1 MSRWFRHYA
10 GLSRDEKLVRV
21 AIRSKQ
27 TIERVI
33 WIWGAILESAAE
45 INDNGK
51 YDFDVGEASYFLRA
65 DEGDVGGIVD
75 ALEDLGRIHEGTV
88 VHWGDR
94 QFQSDTSAE
103 RQKRYR
109 DRKKTDNGHN
119 SDHDVTVSSRH
130 ADTPDTELELE
141 PDIIEDRSSL
151 RSDPS
156 AEGADLFPAEKIDRA
171 KAKADARRIEL
182 KSFGEAWNDIAAD
195 HRLPE
200 IDSIDPGSTRERQAL
215 ATLKWLRDHDSEP
228 QAFFAKIR
236 AGPYLLGEVNGFRA
250 SFDWVCKAANRQKI
264 MDGNYENR
272 EKAKS
277 FVDQF
282 RAPHI
287 AR

>member
-1 MSRWFRHYA
+1 MNSPAEVAGAMAAAGCSPEQIAATLTKLEGIKSAQLRRERNQRYYQSRVLKRLTPPSEPVLQASETCLNSSESETPLARVHNLA
-10 GLSRDEKLVRV
+10 LS
-21 AIRSKQ
+21 
-27 TIERVI
+27 
-33 WIWGAILESAAE
+33 LESKE
-45 INDNGK
+45 
-51 YDFDVGEASYFLRA
+51 VR
-65 DEGDVGGIVD
+65 
-75 ALEDLGRIHEGTV
+75 ED
-88 VHWGDR
+88 
-94 QFQSDTSAE
+94 
-103 RQKRYR
+103 K
-109 DRKKTDNGHN
+109 
-119 SDHDVTVSSRH
+119 
-130 ADTPDTELELE
+130 
-141 PDIIEDRSSL
+141 SSL
-151 RSDPS
+151 RSDSS
-156 AEGADLFPAEKIDRA
+156 AEGADLFSAEKIDRA

-215 ATLKWLRDHDSEP
+215 ATLKWLRDHDSDP

>member
-1 MSRWFRHYA
+1 MPVSA
-10 GLSRDEKLVRV
+10 DGLRRLAALNLSAEQMATVLNVV
-21 AIRSKQ
+21 ADSISTDDDRRRKDRERKAAKRGKSAEVPQ
-27 TIERVI
+27 TIQ
-33 WIWGAILESAAE
+33 G
-45 INDNGK
+45 
-51 YDFDVGEASYFLRA
+51 
-65 DEGDVGGIVD
+65 
-75 ALEDLGRIHEGTV
+75 
-88 VHWGDR
+88 
-94 QFQSDTSAE
+94 QSAE
-103 RQKRYR
+103 FPRTNPSPVSPMR
-109 DRKKTDNGHN
+109 DIN
-119 SDHDVTVSSRH
+119 S
-130 ADTPDTELELE
+130 TPST
-141 PDIIEDRSSL
+141 PSPQSSL
-151 RSDPS
+151 RSDSS
-156 AEGADLFPAEKIDRA
+156 AEGADLFSAEKIDRA

-182 KSFGEAWNDIAAD
+182 KSFGEARTDIAAD
-195 HRLPE
+195 HRLPD

-215 ATLKWLRDHDSEP
+215 ATLKWLRDHDSDP

>member
-1 MSRWFRHYA
+1 MPVSA
-10 GLSRDEKLVRV
+10 DGLRRL
-21 AIRSKQ
+21 
-27 TIERVI
+27 
-33 WIWGAILESAAE
+33 
-45 INDNGK
+45 
-51 YDFDVGEASYFLRA
+51 ASLN
-65 DEGDVGGIVD
+65 
-75 ALEDLGRIHEGTV
+75 L
-88 VHWGDR
+88 
-94 QFQSDTSAE
+94 SAE
-103 RQKRYR
+103 QMATVLNVVADSISTDDDRRRKDRERKAAKRGKSAEVPRTIQGQSAEFPRTIPSPVSPMR
-109 DRKKTDNGHN
+109 DIN
-119 SDHDVTVSSRH
+119 S
-130 ADTPDTELELE
+130 TPST
-141 PDIIEDRSSL
+141 PSPQSSL
-151 RSDPS
+151 RSDSS
-156 AEGADLFPAEKIDRA
+156 AEGADLFSAEKIDRA

-215 ATLKWLRDHDSEP
+215 ATLKWLRDHDSDP

>member
-1 MSRWFRHYA
+1 MNSP
-10 GLSRDEKLVRV
+10 
-21 AIRSKQ
+21 
-27 TIERVI
+27 
-33 WIWGAILESAAE
+33 AE
-45 INDNGK
+45 IAAAMAS
-51 YDFDVGEASYFLRA
+51 VGCTA
-65 DEGDVGGIVD
+65 DQVVG
-75 ALEDLGRIHEGTV
+75 ALAKLQTRSSG
-88 VHWGDR
+88 
-94 QFQSDTSAE
+94 AE
-103 RQKRYR
+103 RQARYR
-109 DRKKTDNGHN
+109 ARKKPAVTG
-119 SDHDVTVSSRH
+119 DVTGDVTNRNEPVTSDDQNDPSFARVH
-130 ADTPDTELELE
+130 NLALSLESKE
-141 PDIIEDRSSL
+141 VREDKSSL
-151 RSDPS
+151 RSDSS
-156 AEGADLFPAEKIDRA
+156 AEGADLFSAEKIDRA

-182 KSFGEAWNDIAAD
+182 KSFGEAWNDLAAD

-215 ATLKWLRDHDSEP
+215 ATLKWLRDHDSDP

>member
-1 MSRWFRHYA
+1 MNSP
-10 GLSRDEKLVRV
+10 
-21 AIRSKQ
+21 
-27 TIERVI
+27 
-33 WIWGAILESAAE
+33 AE
-45 INDNGK
+45 IAAAMAS
-51 YDFDVGEASYFLRA
+51 VGCTA
-65 DEGDVGGIVD
+65 DQVAG
-75 ALEDLGRIHEGTV
+75 ALAKLQTRLSG
-88 VHWGDR
+88 
-94 QFQSDTSAE
+94 AE
-103 RQKRYR
+103 RQARYR
-109 DRKKTDNGHN
+109 ARKKPAVTG
-119 SDHDVTVSSRH
+119 DVTGDVTNRNEPVTSDDQNDPSFARVH
-130 ADTPDTELELE
+130 NLALSLESKE
-141 PDIIEDRSSL
+141 VREDKSSL
-151 RSDPS
+151 RSDSS
-156 AEGADLFPAEKIDRA
+156 AEGADLFSAEKIDRA

-215 ATLKWLRDHDSEP
+215 ATLKWLRDHDSDP

>member
-1 MSRWFRHYA
+1 MPVSA
-10 GLSRDEKLVRV
+10 DGLRRLAALNLSAEQMATVLNVV
-21 AIRSKQ
+21 ADSISTDDDRRRKDRERKAAKRGKSAEVPQ
-27 TIERVI
+27 TIQ
-33 WIWGAILESAAE
+33 G
-45 INDNGK
+45 
-51 YDFDVGEASYFLRA
+51 
-65 DEGDVGGIVD
+65 
-75 ALEDLGRIHEGTV
+75 
-88 VHWGDR
+88 
-94 QFQSDTSAE
+94 QSAE
-103 RQKRYR
+103 FPRTNPSPVSPMR
-109 DRKKTDNGHN
+109 DIN
-119 SDHDVTVSSRH
+119 S
-130 ADTPDTELELE
+130 TPST
-141 PDIIEDRSSL
+141 PSPQSSL
-151 RSDPS
+151 RSDSS
-156 AEGADLFPAEKIDRA
+156 AEGADLFSAEKIDRA

-200 IDSIDPGSTRERQAL
+200 IESIDSGSTRERQAL
-215 ATLKWLRDHDSEP
+215 ATLKWLRDHDSDP